1 MYIPYCFMQPCV
13 DTGVGRRKARA
24 PTANERFL
32 HRGACD
38 LIRAVRVEKHPPALL
53 ICAALGRLPNVE
65 GVLPTRFSAHIPISA
80 AGIP

>member
-1 MYIPYCFMQPCV
+1 MQPCV

-65 GVLPTRFSAHIPISA
+65 GVRPTLFGAYRPDER
-80 AGIP
+80 AGALRGTGPGE